1 MTREPRSISRQATGA
16 VAPARSADVKIRGV
30 ASGGWFLAEDLNG
43 DVLVVQL
50 PARSEPGS

>member
-1 MTREPRSISRQATGA
+1 MTREPRSISRQAAGA